1 MKIDLL
7 KIGLDPLIQF
17 EAIAR
22 LKSLKAAA
30 KELGLS
36 QPAVTQALG
45 KLEGN
50 IGVQLCERSRA
61 SFSLTEPGRKLHA
74 ICEKFKEDLLGFE
87 GFLSTDSEFDGLLSI
102 GVIDNFHNKYFEVAL
117 QKTIKKFPQMKLS
130 IQVHAAQEIQD
141 LVASGEIEV
150 GFGIF
155 NRKLNQLTYRFVG
168 HETIQHFI
176 SEKHDLWNK
185 RDLKDEDIQ
194 PCSKTWVDI
203 INRDRPALDNEIFS
217 GAKKQRAKIRSYAN
231 NLNAAVT
238 LLQTG
243 VSIVPIPVEYLES
256 RNLGFKY
263 RSLKSQF
270 PEYRVKQEMAIK
282 KEFLNASL
290 AAKYFVEQ
298 LPKV

>member
-45 KLEGN
+45 KLENN

-61 SFSLTEPGRKLHA
+61 GFSLTESGRKLYA
-74 ICEKFKEDLLGFE
+74 ICEKFKEDLNGFE
-87 GFLSTDSEFDGLLSI
+87 SFLFKDSEFDGLLSI
-102 GVIDNFHNKYFEVAL
+102 GVIDNFHNNDFEEAL
-117 QKTIKKFPQMKLS
+117 QKTIKKFPKMKLS
-130 IQVHAAQEIQD
+130 LQVHAAQEIQN

-155 NRKLNQLTYRFVG
+155 NRKHDQLTYRLVG
-168 HETIQHFI
+168 YETIQHFI

-185 RDLKDEDIQ
+185 RDIKDEDIES
-194 PCSKTWVDI
+194 CSKTWVDI

-217 GAKKQRAKIRSYAN
+217 GTKKQKAKIRSYAN

-256 RNLGFKY
+256 RKLGFKY
-263 RSLKSQF
+263 RGLKSQF

-282 KEFLNASL
+282 REFLNASS
-290 AAKYFVEQ
+290 AAKFFVDQ
-298 LPKV
+298 FPKV